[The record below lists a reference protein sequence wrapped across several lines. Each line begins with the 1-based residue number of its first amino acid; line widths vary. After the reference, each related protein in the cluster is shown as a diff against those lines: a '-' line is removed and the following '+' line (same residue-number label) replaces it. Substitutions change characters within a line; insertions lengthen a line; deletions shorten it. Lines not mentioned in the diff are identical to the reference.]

1 MCVHVFVCV
10 VKFVLCH
17 TRFISVTH
25 KHCMTSVSLGH
36 NCRGGGSPTRATH
49 FAIGGPAGTG
59 TMSRGSHLRSSS
71 VRVEKAW
78 ERIPACVKSVGKNSC
93 VCKSVGKNSYADH
106 NAGQH
111 DAEPRRRTGRVEQ
124 VLASLRTQPSVISG
138 RRRCNVRAGMAC
150 HWHDRCRID
159 RNLRDEEQVLRH
171 SARATSRQCLGSRPQ
186 CVFAIGNGGDA
197 RDMVRVSGD
206 RVCLVELMDPRLCLT
221 STAWLTS
228 AAANCK
234 AASLSLH
241 WHGSS
246 YSLLRPGGSEGRI
259 AEDLH
264 RPPAVQRL
272 AII

>member
-1 MCVHVFVCV
+1 
-10 VKFVLCH
+10 
-17 TRFISVTH
+17 
-25 KHCMTSVSLGH
+25 
-36 NCRGGGSPTRATH
+36 
-49 FAIGGPAGTG
+49 
-59 TMSRGSHLRSSS
+59 
-71 VRVEKAW
+71 
-78 ERIPACVKSVGKNSC
+78 
-93 VCKSVGKNSYADH
+93 
-106 NAGQH
+106 
-111 DAEPRRRTGRVEQ
+111 
-124 VLASLRTQPSVISG
+124 
-138 RRRCNVRAGMAC
+138 MAC

-159 RNLRDEEQVLRH
+159 HNLRDEEQVLRH

-246 YSLLRPGGSEGRI
+246 YSLLRPGVQKVESPRTSIGLRRFNAWRSIDAELETNLAGIDAELETPLATAAAAGGLATAAAKDAVRI
-259 AEDLH
+259 
-264 RPPAVQRL
+264 
-272 AII
+272 

>member
-1 MCVHVFVCV
+1 MA
-10 VKFVLCH
+10 LP
-17 TRFISVTH
+17 
-25 KHCMTSVSLGH
+25 SLSLTPNIGLKK
-36 NCRGGGSPTRATH
+36 
-49 FAIGGPAGTG
+49 AIQAFREQRPE
-59 TMSRGSHLRSSS
+59 L
-71 VRVEKAW
+71 
-78 ERIPACVKSVGKNSC
+78 ERIRLQQSDLELAV
-93 VCKSVGKNSYADH
+93 
-106 NAGQH
+106 
-111 DAEPRRRTGRVEQ
+111 TMMEQ
-124 VLASLRTQPSVISG
+124 DLASLRTQPSVISG